1 MMKSYLKR
9 RQIGAAPLFILLGF
23 QLFDGFEGALAGF
36 DAAAVRLIN
45 LFFPLVILWHY

>member
-36 DAAAVRLIN
+36 DVGTLQPPQCA
-45 LFFPLVILWHY
+45 